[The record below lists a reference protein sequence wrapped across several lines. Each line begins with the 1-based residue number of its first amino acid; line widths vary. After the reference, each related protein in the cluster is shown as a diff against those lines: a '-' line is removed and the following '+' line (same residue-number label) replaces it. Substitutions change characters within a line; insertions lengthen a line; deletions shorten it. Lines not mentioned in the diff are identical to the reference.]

1 MEKEYS
7 VTITGSWGVL
17 AESQEDAERWILD
30 QFNSG
35 NINYTSDVEV
45 DNEGK

>member
-17 AESQEDAERWILD
+17 AESQKSAEQWILD
-30 QFNSG
+30 QFYTG

-45 DNEGK
+45 DNG